1 MTPRRELLLG
11 VTAALQAVFLAAA
24 CSYDRTRIH
33 PLKVR
38 RTQVAH
44 LLRRAGFGA
53 GEEQLDEYEALGLVG
68 AVDRLLDYESVPD
81 DSEERAARL
90 SLDLRKLGDLQKW
103 WLFRM
108 VYGARPLQEKMTLFW
123 HGLLTSATGK
133 VGLPNPTPQNPNPP
147 HYMLDQHRFLRAH
160 ALDRFETL
168 IAGISKDPAMMVW
181 LDAQVNN
188 KGKPNE
194 NYARELME
202 LFTLGN
208 TGPDGKQPYGEQDVR
223 EVARA
228 LTGRGLDQGTFV
240 MRPAQFDTGAKT
252 ILGKTG
258 MFGAQDVYRIVT
270 QHPATPWYL
279 ARRLFQF
286 FAYPNPTSEDLRPLV
301 AAYQRSDGSVKAM
314 LRALFL
320 SPAFY
325 SEPAYRALVKSPAEL
340 VAGALRAVSGASV
353 LNDLPQR
360 TTRMGQAL
368 FNPPNVAGWPTGAAG
383 VDWISSSTWL
393 ERVNFANALTSSREN
408 GRQVQEA
415 IKRHNLTTAGDLI
428 AYYGNLLLDGQVT
441 PAMRKALL
449 EYAGN
454 GSTRAGGA
462 IRLTP
467 EYLDRKGRGI
477 VYLYLASPQFQ
488 LA

>member
-1 MTPRRELLLG
+1 MAPRRELLLG
-11 VTAALQAVFLAAA
+11 VSAALQAVFLAAA
-24 CSYDRTRIH
+24 CGYDRTRVH

-44 LLRRAGFGA
+44 LLRRAGFGY
-53 GEEQLDEYEALGLVG
+53 GEQQLDEYEALGVVG
-68 AVDRLLDYESVPD
+68 TVDRLLEYEGVPD
-81 DSEERAARL
+81 DSEERAKPLAP
-90 SLDLRKLGDLQKW
+90 DLRRLADLQRW

-108 VYGARPLQEKMTLFW
+108 VYGRRPLQEKMTLFW

-133 VGLPNPTPQNPNPP
+133 VGLPNPTPQNPDPP
-147 HYMLDQHRFLRAH
+147 HYLLDQHRFLRAH

-168 IAGISKDPAMMVW
+168 IAGISKDPAMMIW

-188 KGKPNE
+188 RARPNE

-202 LFTLGN
+202 LFTLGLA
-208 TGPDGKQPYGEQDVR
+208 GPDGKQPFTEQDVR

-228 LTGRGLDQGTFV
+228 LTGRGLDRGAFV
-240 MRPAQFDTGAKT
+240 MRSNQFDPGVKT

-258 MFGAQDVYRIVT
+258 AFGAADVFRIVT
-270 QHPATPWYL
+270 QHPAAPWHL
-279 ARRLFQF
+279 ARRLFCF
-286 FAYPNPTSEDLRPLV
+286 FAHPDPTAEDLRPLV
-301 AAYQRSDGSVKAM
+301 AAYQRSDGSVKAV

-325 SEPAYRALVKSPAEL
+325 SQRAYRALVKSPAEL
-340 VAGALRAVSGASV
+340 VAGALRATGSTSPLGE
-353 LNDLPQR
+353 LPQR

-368 FNPPNVAGWPTGAAG
+368 FNPPNVAGWPGG
-383 VDWISSSTWL
+383 VDWITTTTWL
-393 ERVNFANALTSSREN
+393 ERVNFANLVAGSRDN
-408 GRQVQEA
+408 GRVVREA
-415 IKRHNLTTAGDLI
+415 VERHNLTTAGDLV
-428 AYYGNLLLDGQVT
+428 AYYGDLLLDGQVP
-441 PAMRKALL
+441 PAMRTALL

-454 GSTRAGGA
+454 GSASSGAA

-477 VYLYLASPQFQ
+477 LYLFLASPQYQ